1 MSEDTDRA
9 TLGARLREAREYQGF
24 SQEDVAKY
32 LGVPR
37 SAISLIETGARGLD
51 ILELKKLATLYDCSL
66 EDLTGAQPGQPAEP
80 DSIKM
85 VARAAA
91 ALSAEDRSEVLRFA
105 QFLQTRKSEKKS
117 GKQE

>member
-1 MSEDTDRA
+1 MSEDADRA
-9 TLGARLREAREYQGF
+9 ALGARLKDAREYRGF

-32 LGVPR
+32 LGVSR
-37 SAISLIETGARGLD
+37 SAISLIESGARRLD
-51 ILELKKLATLYDCSL
+51 ILELRKLAKLYECRI
-66 EDLTGAQPGQPAEP
+66 EELTGEQPPEEKEP

-105 QFLQTRKSEKKS
+105 QFLQTRKTR
-117 GKQE
+117 KQK